1 MQVYEQ
7 YSAAVK
13 EISLFESL
21 LEQNVGNLVRV
32 KIDTKRFAFF
42 LNEKLFLLVSFEKET
57 APNSSL
63 KDRRL
68 LLYDGQN
75 RYNYFFSPNE
85 IEFL

>member
-7 YSAAVK
+7 YSTAVK

-21 LEQNVGNLVRV
+21 LEKNVGNLVRV
-32 KIDTKRFAFF
+32 KIDTKFFAF

-57 APNSSL
+57 APKSSL